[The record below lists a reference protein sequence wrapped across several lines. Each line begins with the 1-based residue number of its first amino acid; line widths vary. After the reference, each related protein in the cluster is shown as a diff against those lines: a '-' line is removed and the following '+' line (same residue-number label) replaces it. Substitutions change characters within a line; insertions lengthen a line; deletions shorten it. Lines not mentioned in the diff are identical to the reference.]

1 MGGKMKC
8 DELKPLMCA
17 HNPNVRPMY
26 DKYLVDEAIAELK
39 QALHDA
45 EMAKDDAEAAN
56 TEYRLDIEKL
66 KDKIQMHDFFWEGNG
81 FDKMEFKNTIQVRE
95 YIDKLKAE
103 NAELKFKLKKI
114 NDNFA
119 IKAKLVYERHE
130 RHTLREL
137 WLARAER
144 AKARKDY
151 WYVRSCHEGDKRLW
165 SIDGSPVK
173 YIGCIKRT
181 NFDWLKIW
189 SEVECKCLKKMEK
202 YK

>member
-1 MGGKMKC
+1 MKC

-144 AKARKDY
+144 ADTEACLYAERYGLGDDRYIRWFNAWKA
-151 WYVRSCHEGDKRLW
+151 L
-165 SIDGSPVK
+165 
-173 YIGCIKRT
+173 IKKAEE
-181 NFDWLKIW
+181 FK
-189 SEVECKCLKKMEK
+189 
-202 YK
+202 